1 MATVADLATAIKQAQ
16 NLVFL
21 TGAGVSTHSGIPDY
35 RSKTGLYADQADPE
49 YLLSHENLEAH
60 PADFYDFVM
69 QRMYYPQAN
78 PNEIHQEIA
87 RLCNQKGQLI
97 TQNVD
102 GLDIKAGNQH
112 VIEFHGDLYD
122 LYCQKCG
129 QSVSY
134 QEYAQDYHHQL
145 DQGIIR
151 PRIVLYN
158 EPINTAKLTASVA
171 TVNQADLIM
180 IVGTSFRVYPFA
192 QLLQYRGAAVP
203 VFVINQEQIAA
214 PDSVQMIQG
223 DALKIFQELTEAL
236 QSC

>member
-1 MATVADLATAIKQAQ
+1 MVTVTDLATAIKAAHK
-16 NLVFL
+16 LVFL

-49 YLLSHENLEAH
+49 YLLSHENLQAH
-60 PADFYDFVM
+60 PQTFYNFVM
-69 QRMYYPQAN
+69 QRMYYPQAK
-78 PNEIHQEIA
+78 PNAIHTEIA
-87 RLCNQKGQLI
+87 QLCQQKGQLI

-102 GLDIKAGNQH
+102 GLDRQAGNQH
-112 VIEFHGDLYD
+112 VIEFHGNLYD

-129 QSVSY
+129 QSVTY

-158 EPINTAKLTASVA
+158 ETIDPAKLTESVA
-171 TVNQADLIM
+171 AVSQADLIM

-192 QLLQYRGAAVP
+192 QLLQYRAANVP
-203 VFVINQEQIAA
+203 IFVINQEQIAA
-214 PDSVQMIQG
+214 SEQVQMIQG
-223 DALKIFQELTEAL
+223 DALQTFQELTEVL
-236 QSC
+236 KSC